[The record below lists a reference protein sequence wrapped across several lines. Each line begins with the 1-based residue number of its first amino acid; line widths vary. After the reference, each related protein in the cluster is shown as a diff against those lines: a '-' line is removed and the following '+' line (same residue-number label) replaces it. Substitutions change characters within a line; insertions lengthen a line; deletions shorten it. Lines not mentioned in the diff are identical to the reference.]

1 MRIPKI
7 AADEFAVFAR
17 VTISPADYD
26 DLPDGI
32 KAMCSGAVISAERM
46 ASAYT
51 GLPCERDAAAGDTDA
66 DPNDD
71 LKYAVLVTA
80 AEMYDNRQIV
90 TQYQTR
96 NPTVMQILNLHSTN
110 LLPTPELYE
119 EEAAAG

>member
-1 MRIPKI
+1 MRIPKVE
-7 AADEFAVFAR
+7 ADEFAVFAR
-17 VTISPADYD
+17 VTISSADYD
-26 DLPDGI
+26 ILPPDL

-46 ASAYT
+46 ASSYT
-51 GLPCERDAAAGDTDA
+51 GLPCERDAGEGETDP

-71 LKYAVLVTA
+71 LRYAVLVTA

-110 LLPTPELYE
+110 LLPTPELIM
-119 EEAAAG
+119 EEAGV